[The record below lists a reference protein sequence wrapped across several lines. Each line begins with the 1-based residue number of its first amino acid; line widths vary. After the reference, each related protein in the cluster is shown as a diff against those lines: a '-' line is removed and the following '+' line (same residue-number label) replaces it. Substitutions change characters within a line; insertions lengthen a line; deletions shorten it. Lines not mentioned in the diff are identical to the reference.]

1 MSRHLPDIPDIP
13 DRQMSDKFFVTPGS
27 FLDRLRVFGAAFDIK
42 PEEPVNIQQ
51 PDRRVGRRA
60 RRILNDQPEWTR
72 TRVAS
77 TQAPIGYAGRSEP
90 TEDEET

>member
-51 PDRRVGRRA
+51 SDRRV
-60 RRILNDQPEWTR
+60 
-72 TRVAS
+72 
-77 TQAPIGYAGRSEP
+77 
-90 TEDEET
+90 

>member
-42 PEEPVNIQQ
+42 PEEPVNIQP
-51 PDRRVGRRA
+51 PDRRVERRA
-60 RRILNDQPEWTR
+60 RRISNDQPEWTR
-72 TRVAS
+72 PNQPPV
-77 TQAPIGYAGRSEP
+77 GYAGRSEP

>member
-27 FLDRLRVFGAAFDIK
+27 FLDRLRVFGAALDIK

-51 PDRRVGRRA
+51 SDHRVERCA
-60 RRILNDQPEWTR
+60 RKILDGQPE
-72 TRVAS
+72 
-77 TQAPIGYAGRSEP
+77 
-90 TEDEET
+90 